1 MAQAVY
7 TAMGRSNMALE
18 GRADSL
24 IPMTSAAADRAPAPF
39 GRVLT
44 AMATA
49 FHDDG
54 SVDLDGTARIA
65 THLVDHGHDGVVVSG
80 TTGESPTTSVAED
93 EQILAAVK
101 DAVGGRASVVAGVG
115 TNATAHS
122 VELAQQAEKI
132 GADGLLLV
140 TPYYNK
146 PGQAGCLH
154 HFRTVADASSVPVM
168 LYDVPGRTA
177 TTISLETYEAAMA
190 CETVVA
196 VKDAVGDFARGVRLM
211 EMGYAVYS
219 GDDVANL
226 GWLAHGAS
234 GFVSVVGHA
243 AGDRLKEMADAFFAG
258 DPARALEVY
267 RRMLPAIDAM
277 MGVANYGATTAKA
290 ALQLLGVLDNRN
302 VRGPLVPL
310 DDDEVA
316 ALRAGLSA
324 AGLL

>member
-1 MAQAVY
+1 
-7 TAMGRSNMALE
+7 
-18 GRADSL
+18 
-24 IPMTSAAADRAPAPF
+24 MTSLPAAPF

-49 FHDDG
+49 FHPDG

-65 THLVDHGHDGVVVSG
+65 AHLVDHGHDGVVVSG

-93 EQILAAVK
+93 GRILAAVK
-101 DAVGGRASVVAGVG
+101 DAVGDRAKVVAGVG

-146 PGQAGCLH
+146 PGQAGVLH
-154 HFRTVADASSVPVM
+154 HFRTVVESSGVPVM
-168 LYDVPGRTA
+168 LYDVPSRTGTQIA
-177 TTISLETYEAAMA
+177 METYEAAIA
-190 CETVVA
+190 WDSVVA
-196 VKDAVGDFARGVRLM
+196 VKDAVGDFARGVRLTQL
-211 EMGYAVYS
+211 GYAVYS

-226 GWLAHGAS
+226 AWLAHGGS
-234 GFVSVVGHA
+234 GFVSVVGHV
-243 AGDRLKEMADAFFAG
+243 AGDQLKAMADAFFAG
-258 DPARALEVY
+258 DHAEALAIFTGL
-267 RRMLPAIDAM
+267 LPAIDAV

-302 VRGPLVPL
+302 VRAPLVAL

-316 ALRAGLSA
+316 ALRAGLDA
-324 AGLL
+324 AGLLQQGS